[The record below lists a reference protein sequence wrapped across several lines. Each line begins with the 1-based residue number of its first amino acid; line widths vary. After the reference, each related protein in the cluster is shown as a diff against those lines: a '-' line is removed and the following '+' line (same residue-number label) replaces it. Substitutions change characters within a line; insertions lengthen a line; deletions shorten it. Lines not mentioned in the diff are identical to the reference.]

1 MPFRTLKELQ
11 VSQQRVLL
19 RVDFNV
25 PLHPNGEIA
34 DDTRIHAAV
43 PTIKQLIDEGAK
55 VILIT
60 HLGEPGGRAVE
71 DLRVDKI
78 AERLSGIIRQRVKK
92 ITGIEGKVV
101 MDYVEDMDPGDIIML
116 ENIRFHPE
124 ETSPDALAR
133 ERLAQKLAALGHIY
147 VNDAF
152 SVSHRQHASVT
163 DIPKFLP
170 AAAGLALE
178 KEAACLGKVLRP
190 EHPLVVIIGGAKISA
205 KMAFI
210 NNLINTADHILFG
223 GALVFTFFQAK
234 GYEIGRSLT
243 ESDKVKVASLLLKN
257 AKISLPKDIAVAPA
271 LEEGSE
277 VKIVAADKIPAGFY
291 GLDIGPKTLAAY
303 GEIIRKAKTII
314 WIGPM
319 GKFEWKQFS
328 AGTRGIAELLAA
340 ASAEVIVGGGDTVH
354 AVNSMGLASKYTHV
368 STAGSAAL
376 DFLEG
381 ITLPGIKALEENV
394 RRFPQS

>member
-152 SVSHRQHASVT
+152 SVSHRT
-163 DIPKFLP
+163 
-170 AAAGLALE
+170 G
-178 KEAACLGKVLRP
+178 ACLC
-190 EHPLVVIIGGAKISA
+190 E
-205 KMAFI
+205 
-210 NNLINTADHILFG
+210 
-223 GALVFTFFQAK
+223 
-234 GYEIGRSLT
+234 
-243 ESDKVKVASLLLKN
+243 
-257 AKISLPKDIAVAPA
+257 
-271 LEEGSE
+271 
-277 VKIVAADKIPAGFY
+277 
-291 GLDIGPKTLAAY
+291 
-303 GEIIRKAKTII
+303 
-314 WIGPM
+314 
-319 GKFEWKQFS
+319 
-328 AGTRGIAELLAA
+328 
-340 ASAEVIVGGGDTVH
+340 
-354 AVNSMGLASKYTHV
+354 
-368 STAGSAAL
+368 
-376 DFLEG
+376 
-381 ITLPGIKALEENV
+381 
-394 RRFPQS
+394 